1 MTSPEVS
8 KTLTFHWQGPG
19 KTAYLDISPGTGHG
33 IEGPTLNDGGQPISW
48 PDGDM
53 MRHLPSAQADLSY
66 NFSVNN
72 DGNAD
77 GSFGHFFRSASKEAK
92 VRFGPPGAMSG
103 QSGQPMYSSD
113 VAVESCNMTN
123 DPRGRSIFE
132 VVARIDTWVEGTW
145 P

>member
-19 KTAYLDISPGTGHG
+19 QAAYLDISPGTGHG
-33 IEGPTLNDGGQPISW
+33 FEGPTLNDGGTPISW

-53 MRHLPSAQADLSY
+53 MRHLAAPQADLSY
-66 NFSVNN
+66 NFTVNN
-72 DGNAD
+72 DSDTFA
-77 GSFGHFFRSASKEAK
+77 HFFRAGAKDAK

-113 VAVESCNMTN
+113 VAVESANMTN
-123 DPRGRSIFE
+123 DPRGRSVFE